1 MRRFLKNISIFI
13 GPVIVLFGALFIYI
27 NISAKNNFEQFRFSP
42 SINILAVGDSH
53 IQETINDSLVSNI
66 KNVAYSSETFI
77 YSFYKIM
84 TLTKNN
90 PNIDTILLG
99 VSYHS
104 FTDYFDEITY
114 LHYVLGRYFCILPIE
129 AQIKLIS
136 EVENPAS
143 FIFKSILNESKN
155 LITRS
160 EKNSWL
166 GWYEN
171 YATSVTISEKSI
183 KDRIRTQYYLNKKVR
198 GFSDANIYYFN
209 SIVNYCREKNI
220 VLIILNTPMHSSY
233 KEKVPRKFIEKF
245 YSLMKDNNVE
255 LIEFDELP
263 LTNDN
268 YLPDGDHVN
277 GSGAILAT
285 KYLEEVLKLK
295 QKRKNVIYY

>member
-1 MRRFLKNISIFI
+1 MRRFLKNIVIFF
-13 GPVIVLFGALFIYI
+13 GPVILLFGALFIYI
-27 NISAKNNFEQFRFSP
+27 NIGAKNNFEQFRFSP

-53 IQETINDSLVSNI
+53 IQETINDSLVNNI
-66 KNVAYSSETFI
+66 KNVAYSSESFI
-77 YSFYKIM
+77 YSFYKIK

-90 PNIDTILLG
+90 PKIDTILLG
-99 VSYHS
+99 ASYHN

-114 LHYVLGRYFCILPIE
+114 LHYVLGRYFYILPSE
-129 AQIKLIS
+129 TQIKMIS

-155 LITRS
+155 LITKS

-171 YATSVTISEKSI
+171 YATNVTINEKHI
-183 KDRIRTQYYLNKKVR
+183 KDRIRTQYYLNRKIR
-198 GFSDANIYYFN
+198 GFSANNIHYFN
-209 SIVNYCREKNI
+209 MIVKYCKENNLS
-220 VLIILNTPMHSSY
+220 LIILNTPMHISY
-233 KEKVPRKFIEKF
+233 KEKVPMKFIEKF

-255 LIEFDELP
+255 LIEFDNLS

-277 GSGAILAT
+277 GSGAVLAT
-285 KYLEEVLKLK
+285 EYLGKVLKHK
-295 QKRKNVIYY
+295 HNAASQK